1 MEIIGKVLT
10 LTILTIFGSAAAA
23 VYLIDSE
30 YFSPLQ
36 VTHTKK
42 VSIPI
47 QNIQEKKTIQPS
59 TPLDKERKREP
70 TRFFETLP
78 PTHKLSSSSNRKMVW
93 TQTYR
98 EKREITNYQYQ
109 EAKKLAVENSIS
121 TLMKKMN
128 EWNSKYYTA
137 LNQPGRTSEAN
148 EAFMQF
154 KKYKDALQIRRSLL
168 SQSKY

>member
-36 VTHTKK
+36 VTQTKN
-42 VSIPI
+42 VSIPV
-47 QNIQEKKTIQPS
+47 QNIEEKKNIQPS
-59 TPLDKERKREP
+59 TPLDNERKRES
-70 TRFFETLP
+70 TRFFEKLP
-78 PTHKLSSSSNRKMVW
+78 PTHKKSSSNKRKMIW
-93 TQTYR
+93 TQTYK
-98 EKREITNYQYQ
+98 EKRETANYQYQ
-109 EAKKLAVENSIS
+109 EIKKLAEENAISILS
-121 TLMKKMN
+121 KKMN
-128 EWNSKYYTA
+128 EWNSKYYSA

-154 KKYKDALQIRRSLL
+154 KKYKDALQIRRSLS
-168 SQSKY
+168 SQSK

>member
-30 YFSPLQ
+30 YFSTLQ
-36 VTHTKK
+36 VTNTTH
-42 VSIPI
+42 VSIPV
-47 QNIQEKKTIQPS
+47 QNIKAKKNIQPS
-59 TPLDKERKREP
+59 TPLDSERKWEP
-70 TRFFETLP
+70 TKFFEKLP
-78 PTHKLSSSSNRKMVW
+78 PTHKKSSSNKRKMIW

-98 EKREITNYQYQ
+98 EKRESANYQYQ
-109 EAKKLAVENSIS
+109 EIKKLAVENSSS

-128 EWNSKYYTA
+128 EWNSEYYSA
-137 LNQPGRTSEAN
+137 LNQPGGTSEAN

-154 KKYKDALQIRRSLL
+154 RKYKDALQIRRSLS
-168 SQSKY
+168 SQSK

>member
-36 VTHTKK
+36 VTQTKT
-42 VSIPI
+42 VSIPV
-47 QNIQEKKTIQPS
+47 QNIKEKKNLQAS
-59 TPLDKERKREP
+59 TPLDNERKRES
-70 TRFFETLP
+70 TRFFEKLP
-78 PTHKLSSSSNRKMVW
+78 PTYKVSSSNDRKMIW

-98 EKREITNYQYQ
+98 EKRATANYQYQ
-109 EAKKLAVENSIS
+109 EIRKLAEENAIS
-121 TLMKKMN
+121 TLIKKMN
-128 EWNSKYYTA
+128 EWNSKYYSA

-148 EAFMQF
+148 EASMQF
-154 KKYKDALQIRRSLL
+154 KKYKEALQIRRSLL
-168 SQSKY
+168 SQSK